1 MQELLTYLLK
11 TSGLMTAFFLAYH
24 LLLRKETFFTGN
36 RWFLLSGLVA
46 SALLP
51 LFFIK
56 KIVYVEHPK
65 LSIADLIALSKN
77 TTPTSVS
84 NLVPPVESIDWFEI
98 ACYGYGFVVLLLLLK
113 VCITLFSIIK
123 IVKNKAIQKE
133 NGFTLID
140 LNKDITPFSFFN
152 YIVFNSS
159 LYATEE
165 LENILLHE
173 KVHCQQRHSIDVLV
187 AHLFAIVFW
196 VNPIIWFYKKAII
209 QNLEFIADHNAI
221 QQIEDKKAYQKVLLK
236 VVSHQNC
243 LPITNHFYQSLIKKR
258 IVMLNKNQSHQ
269 RNSWKYTVVLPALI
283 AFVFL
288 FQIKVE
294 AQEKIN
300 TKTQTE
306 IKNSTE
312 QSYILDYTDP
322 NEGWYTM
329 KNEFKD
335 KGITTEISNIKRDK
349 DNKITA
355 INIVMKSDDGRIQK
369 LKLDQSEPINAI
381 EFYVSKMTNGKWNF
395 GVRQT
400 KSALSV
406 DSNPPFPINEIKDVD
421 VISSIEKQNDHWI
434 INEIKEND
442 KNLLIIIDGKK
453 QNNSNPIKIS
463 NNREIDNII
472 KIKEVEQ
479 LVKYGKDGENG
490 VMIITTKPNGDS
502 PKSFDFN
509 NQPLVIING
518 TVYDEKILK
527 ELDPKFIDK
536 VDVIKDKKMV
546 EKYGD
551 KGKNG
556 VILVTTKSFEN
567 KDDNSQNNKPIIFS
581 NDNGDDIVITD
592 NYRIFKVPG
601 SPAAIFSENS
611 PILIV
616 NGVTQSNPKATL
628 EIMDVKK
635 IKAVRIYDENEQESK
650 GNPIKK
656 IIITTK

>member
-1 MQELLTYLLK
+1 MQDVIIYLLK
-11 TSGLMTAFFLAYH
+11 SSGLLLAFFLAYH
-24 LLLRKETFFTGN
+24 FLLRKETFFTSN
-36 RWFLLSGLVA
+36 RWFLLFGMVTST
-46 SALLP
+46 LLP

-56 KIVYVEHPK
+56 KTVYIERHK
-65 LSIADLIALSKN
+65 LSIEDIIAMANHSITAPSKGI
-77 TTPTSVS
+77 P
-84 NLVPPVESIDWFEI
+84 LEESIDWLELALI
-98 ACYGYGFVVLLLLLK
+98 GYGIVTIVFITKIIVNLFSVIKLLK
-113 VCITLFSIIK
+113 NKSVYKEGNFS
-123 IVKNKAIQKE
+123 
-133 NGFTLID
+133 LID
-140 LNKDITPFSFFN
+140 LNEKIVPFSFFN
-152 YIVFNSS
+152 YIVYNSN
-159 LYATEE
+159 LYNPDE
-165 LENILLHE
+165 LKNIIHHE
-173 KVHCQQRHSIDVLV
+173 KIHSKQKHSIDVIV
-187 AHLFAIVFW
+187 VNLFSAVFW
-196 VNPIIWFYKKAII
+196 INPIVWLYKKAII
-209 QNLEFIADHNAI
+209 QNLEFIADYKAI
-221 QQIEDKKAYQKVLLK
+221 QNITDVKAYQKTLLK
-236 VVSHQNC
+236 VVSHQSC

-258 IVMLNKNQSHQ
+258 IVMLNKNQSHN
-269 RNSWKYTVVLPALI
+269 RNSWKYAVVIPALI

-288 FQIKVE
+288 FQIKVV
-294 AQEKIN
+294 AQEKISEER
-300 TKTQTE
+300 KIE
-306 IKNSTE
+306 MKNSTD
-312 QSYILDYTDP
+312 QSYVFDYTDP
-322 NEGWYTM
+322 DEGWYTM

-335 KGITTEISNIKRDK
+335 KGISTEISNIKRNK

-369 LKLDQSEPINAI
+369 LKLDQSDPINAI

-406 DSNPPFPINEIKDVD
+406 DSNPPFPINEIKDED

-434 INEIKEND
+434 INEIKENN

-463 NNREIDNII
+463 NNREIDNIV
-472 KIKEVEQ
+472 KIKDAEQ

-490 VMIITTKPNGDS
+490 VVIITTRPNGET

-509 NQPLVIING
+509 TQPLVIING

-556 VILVTTKSFEN
+556 VILVTTKTFEN

-611 PILIV
+611 PILVV

-635 IKAVRIYDENEQESK
+635 IKSVRIYDENDKESQ
-650 GNPIKK
+650 GTQIKK
-656 IIITTK
+656 VVITTK